1 MKRLVLVF
9 IPFLTFPLSS
19 LLAIGM
25 DGDRDTKP
33 LFRAVRIER
42 PIQLTGKLDD
52 PLWKLGQPVNLS
64 YEIQPGENIPAPQ
77 RTLAM
82 ALYTKDYL
90 YIGFRCYDS
99 NPGEIRANMTDRDR
113 IFQDD
118 FVMATLDT
126 YGDYQRGYE
135 FAVNPFGIQGDLMKT
150 LNNEDASF
158 DLVWHSA
165 ASRNDSGWTAELAI
179 PFKSLRFPNTGE
191 QKWSVLLYRVY
202 PRASRVIASW
212 TQYDRN
218 NPSDLSQAGLL
229 MGLAEIESG
238 GFFELLP
245 YAMGL
250 QTGSL
255 VNTDDPSSA
264 FSYNKIQGRVGG
276 GIQYSPSTSFSLD
289 AVINP
294 DFSQIE
300 SDAEQISIN
309 TTFAL
314 YYQEKRPF
322 FLTGK
327 ELLQTPMYYSR
338 SINNPLGAAR
348 VIGKA
353 GSLSYVYLGAYD
365 RNTPFDVPGEEGSN
379 TFSSSR
385 KSFSN
390 VGRVRYEFGNEAYVG
405 GMIMT
410 RDFADAHNYL
420 YGFDW
425 NYKFWGNWYFAGEGF
440 LSQTKELNDP
450 ALFSSERH
458 FGNTQYTAGFD
469 GERYSGSGLHLY
481 LSHTSRNYFFNI
493 EINNFSPTYQTY
505 NGLFSST
512 GYRYVGVFQGYNIYP
527 EKSILDRAR
536 LQLMST
542 VQYNYEGVKK
552 DQVVQP
558 GFNLQFKS
566 QTQVNVSYLLVND
579 ERFRGI
585 QFNNIRRLFLYANS
599 EPISE
604 LSLEVDGQ
612 IGKFIYR
619 NSSPELGT
627 GHNFSST
634 LTIRPTTKFKIDLS
648 YSRARL
654 SSEATKALFF
664 DGYIL
669 RSVVAYQFTTQIF
682 LRGIAQYN
690 SFDKSFNIYPL
701 FSYKLNPFT
710 TFYAGLTN
718 DYLDYGKDT
727 GFATT
732 ARQYFLKLQYLL
744 RN

>member
-1 MKRLVLVF
+1 MKRLVLAF
-9 IPFLTFPLSS
+9 ITS
-19 LLAIGM
+19 LLLPLFSLPAIGR
-25 DGDRDTKP
+25 DGNGEAKP
-33 LFRAVRIER
+33 LFRAIRIER

-64 YEIQPGENIPAPQ
+64 FEIQPGENIPVPQ
-77 RTLAM
+77 RTFAM
-82 ALYTKDYL
+82 ALYTKHYL

-150 LNNEDASF
+150 LNNEDESF

-191 QKWSVLLYRVY
+191 QKWTVLLYRVY
-202 PRASRVIASW
+202 PRASRVIISW

-218 NPSDLSQAGLL
+218 NPSDLSQAGFLL
-229 MGLAEIESG
+229 GLSDIESG
-238 GFFELLP
+238 GSFELLP
-245 YAMGL
+245 YAMGQ

-255 VNTDDPSSA
+255 VNTDDPSST

-276 GIQYSPSTSFSLD
+276 GIQYSPSSSFSLD
-289 AVINP
+289 AVVNP

-300 SDAEQISIN
+300 SDADQISVN

-322 FLTGK
+322 FLTGQ

-353 GSLSYVYLGAYD
+353 GPLSYVYLGAYD
-365 RNTPFDVPGEEGSN
+365 RNTPFDVPGEESSN

-390 VGRVRYEFGNEAYVG
+390 IGRLRYELGNEAYVG
-405 GMIMT
+405 SMIMT
-410 RDFADAHNYL
+410 RDFSDGHNYL
-420 YGFDW
+420 FGLDW

-440 LSQTKELNDP
+440 LTETKELNDP
-450 ALFSSERH
+450 GLFSSGRH

-481 LSHTSRNYFFNI
+481 LSHSSREYSFNI
-493 EINNFSPTYQTY
+493 EVNNFSPTYQTY

-512 GYRYVGVFQGYNIYP
+512 GYRYAGIFQGYTFYP
-527 EKSILDRAR
+527 EKSILDRAQI
-536 LQLMST
+536 QLMST
-542 VQYNYEGVKK
+542 IQYNYEGVMKER
-552 DQVVQP
+552 VVQP
-558 GFNLQFKS
+558 GVSLQFKS
-566 QTQVNVSYLLVND
+566 QTNIEASYLLIND
-579 ERFRGI
+579 ERFQGV
-585 QFNNIRRLFLYANS
+585 QFNNIRRFIFFTRS
-599 EPISE
+599 QPISE
-604 LSLEVDGQ
+604 LSLELEAQ
-612 IGKFIYR
+612 LGKFIYR
-619 NSSPELGT
+619 SSSPELGT
-627 GHNFSST
+627 GHRFSST
-634 LTIRPTTKFKIDLS
+634 LTIRPTSKFKIDLS

-654 SSEATKALFF
+654 SSEATNVLFF
-664 DGYIL
+664 DGNIL
-669 RSVVAYQFTTQIF
+669 RGVVAYQFTTEIH

-701 FSYKLNPFT
+701 FSYKLNAFT
-710 TFYAGLTN
+710 TFYAGVTN

-732 ARQYFLKLQYLL
+732 ARQFFLKVQYLL
-744 RN
+744 RS